1 MRAAIY
7 ARISQDTEG
16 TELGVTRQQEDCARE
31 AERRGWE
38 VVARYVD
45 NDVSATR
52 KKPRP
57 EYQRMKRD
65 IESGHIQAV
74 VVWSIDRLTR
84 TPRELEDIIDLAD
97 RQGLELA
104 NVGGN
109 TDLSTPEGRVFARNL
124 GAFAKYETDNLSKRL
139 KRKFQEKAE
148 KGEPHGYAPYGYE
161 RVGKAN
167 VIVPEQAAVI
177 RECAERVLGLES
189 LRSIVTDLNARGI
202 HGPKAVKWN
211 STILRQI
218 LLRPTNAGLRQYQGK
233 VIGQAFAADPV
244 LDVDTLERLTALL
257 RDPSRRSNHV
267 GPGYKYLLSGVA
279 ICGRCGGV
287 MRRQKG
293 HTNTNKQTGRSK
305 TAPPSYN
312 CSECFRVRRS
322 QEKVDELIRAVMIAR
337 LSRADAAGLFSTG
350 DSEVVK
356 ECERQL
362 ATIDAKLN
370 SAADQFADDTITAAQ
385 LKRITARLRLDRAQV
400 EKRREVARPQT
411 ALAGLVGGD
420 VAAKWDALPIE
431 VQREAVQT
439 LMAVTIL
446 PSGSGKKFDPANV
459 VITWLSGNP
468 RKLTTPDSVTLDW
481 SE

>member
-7 ARISQDTEG
+7 ARISKDTEG

-57 EYQRMKRD
+57 EYQRMLRD
-65 IESGHIQAV
+65 IKSGHIQAV
-74 VVWSIDRLTR
+74 AVWSMDRLTR

-97 RQGLELA
+97 RQGLALA

-139 KRKFQEKAE
+139 RRTFQQKAE

-161 RVGKAN
+161 RVEKAN
-167 VIVPEQAAVI
+167 VIVPEQAAII
-177 RECAERVLGLES
+177 RECADRVLALES
-189 LRSIVTDLNARGI
+189 LRSVVTDLNARGV
-202 HGPKAVKWN
+202 HGPKAEKWN

-233 VIGQAFAADPV
+233 VIGAAFAAEPI
-244 LDVDTLERLTALL
+244 LDVDTFERLTSLL
-257 RDPSRRSNHV
+257 TDPSRRSNHV

-279 ICGRCGGV
+279 ICGRCGGA
-287 MRRQKG
+287 MRRQIG
-293 HTNTNKQTGRSK
+293 HTHTNKQTGKTK

-322 QEKVDELIRAVMIAR
+322 QELVDAWVRRVIIDR
-337 LSRADAAGLFSTG
+337 LSRPDAGRLFRTG
-350 DSEVVK
+350 NSEAVK
-356 ECERQL
+356 EHEKQL
-362 ATIDAKLN
+362 AAIDRKLDA
-370 SAADQFADDTITAAQ
+370 AADQFADDTITGAQ
-385 LKRITARLRLDRAQV
+385 LKRITARLRLERAKV
-400 EKRREVARPQT
+400 ERLRDAARPQT
-411 ALAGLVGGD
+411 ALARVVGGD
-420 VAAKWDALPIE
+420 VAGKWDALPIE

-439 LMAVTIL
+439 LMTVTIN
-446 PSGSGKKFDPANV
+446 PSGSGKKFDPDDIA
-459 VITWLSGNP
+459 IHWLSEG
-468 RKLTTPDSVTLDW
+468 T
-481 SE
+481 